1 MKKVLVLLAEGFEM
15 IEGLAV
21 IDVCVRAKLK
31 CDTASISNSR
41 EVKSSHGVIIK
52 ADKLLKDIAGNQ
64 EYDAIVIPGGI
75 SGTYN
80 LRDNEDVINII
91 KDYNNKGKIVAAIC
105 AGPIVLNKAEI
116 LNGKDVTSHPS
127 VKDEFKDSN
136 YIEDKKVVVSE
147 NIITSR
153 GAGTAFDFGL
163 KIITQLGYKE
173 EATNIKKAIMLDFI

>member
-75 SGTYN
+75 PGTYN

-91 KDYNNKGKIVAAIC
+91 KDYNNKGKIVA
-105 AGPIVLNKAEI
+105 L
-116 LNGKDVTSHPS
+116 L
-127 VKDEFKDSN
+127 
-136 YIEDKKVVVSE
+136 
-147 NIITSR
+147 
-153 GAGTAFDFGL
+153 L
-163 KIITQLGYKE
+163 
-173 EATNIKKAIMLDFI
+173 

>member
-75 SGTYN
+75 PGTYN

-163 KIITQLGYKE
+163 KIIRQLGYKE
-173 EATNIKKAIMLDFI
+173 VATNIKKAIMLDFI